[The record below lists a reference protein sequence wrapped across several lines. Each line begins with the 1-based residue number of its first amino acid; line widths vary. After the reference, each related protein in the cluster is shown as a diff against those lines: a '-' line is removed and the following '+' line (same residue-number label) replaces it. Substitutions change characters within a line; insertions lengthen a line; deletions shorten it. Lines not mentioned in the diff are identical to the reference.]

1 VDLSIP
7 HIIVTH
13 SKDKCIKDMT
23 LWHITLYCYI
33 YCDLLKYSQFT
44 INDRGMVYGGHK
56 QRNAFL
62 IEMIFKKHLFF
73 LI

>member
-1 VDLSIP
+1 MAHTP
-7 HIIVTH
+7 N
-13 SKDKCIKDMT
+13 
-23 LWHITLYCYI
+23 CYI

-44 INDRGMVYGGHK
+44 VNERGMVCGGHK

-73 LI
+73 PI